1 MITTASALSIA
12 GIRARLGVGLTSRQL
27 FLFHEVESTNAT
39 LSRLACS
46 GVPEG
51 TVVLAE
57 AQTKGRGRL
66 GQPWFS
72 PPGVNLYASFLLR
85 ERLTLEEVP
94 VFSFVAGLALAD
106 AVQAAGAS
114 PTIKWPNDV
123 LIDGRKM
130 GGARVECSAR
140 DREVEH
146 VIIGVGANLNVG
158 LDDLALA
165 LGPKAEAPSLRAA
178 TGHEIDR
185 NAFAADYLNALDKW
199 VRRYR
204 KEGAASILQ
213 AWRGRDILTGR
224 QVEIQ
229 GTGGPFVGRVVG
241 VDRHGWLLVRDAVG
255 ESRTVTT
262 EEIRFCD

>member
-1 MITTASALSIA
+1 MITTTGALSIA
-12 GIRARLGVGLTSRQL
+12 GIRSRLGVGLTCPQL
-27 FLFHEVESTNAT
+27 FLFQEVESTNAT
-39 LSRLACS
+39 LSRLARS

-57 AQTKGRGRL
+57 TQTGGRGRL

-72 PPGVNLYASFLLR
+72 PPGVNLYVSVLLR
-85 ERLTLEEVP
+85 ERLTLDEVP

-130 GGARVECSAR
+130 GGARIECSAR
-140 DREVEH
+140 ETEVEH

-158 LDDLALA
+158 LDDLVPA
-165 LGPKAEAPSLRAA
+165 LGPKAEATSLRAA

-204 KEGAASILQ
+204 EEGPAPILQ

-224 QVEIQ
+224 QVEVR
-229 GTGGPFVGRVVG
+229 GTGGAFVGRVVG
-241 VDRHGWLLVRDAVG
+241 VDRRGWLLVRDAVG

>member
-1 MITTASALSIA
+1 MITTTGALSIA
-12 GIRARLGVGLTSRQL
+12 EIRARLGVGLTSRQL
-27 FLFHEVESTNAT
+27 FLFQEVESTNAT
-39 LSRLACS
+39 LGRLARS

-57 AQTKGRGRL
+57 AQTGGCGRL

-72 PPGVNLYASFLLR
+72 PPGVNLYASVLLR
-85 ERLTLEEVP
+85 ERLTLDEVP

-106 AVQAAGAS
+106 AVEAAGAS

-130 GGARVECSAR
+130 GGARIECSAR
-140 DREVEH
+140 GREVEH

-158 LDDLALA
+158 LDDLVLA
-165 LGPKAEAPSLRAA
+165 LGPKTEATSLRAA

-185 NAFAADYLNALDKW
+185 NTFTADYLNAVDKW
-199 VRRYR
+199 VRHYR
-204 KEGAASILQ
+204 EDGLALILQ

-224 QVEIQ
+224 QVEIHDA
-229 GTGGPFVGRVVG
+229 GGAFVGRVAG
-241 VDRHGWLLVRDAVG
+241 VDRHGRLLVRDAVG

-262 EEIRFCD
+262 EEIRPCD

>member
-1 MITTASALSIA
+1 MITAAGTLSIA

-27 FLFHEVESTNAT
+27 FLFQEVESTNAT
-39 LSRLACS
+39 LGRLARS

-57 AQTKGRGRL
+57 AQTGGCGRL

-72 PPGVNLYASFLLR
+72 PPGVNLYASVLLR
-85 ERLTLEEVP
+85 ERLTLDEVP
-94 VFSFVAGLALAD
+94 VFSLVAGLALAD
-106 AVQAAGAS
+106 AVESAGAS

-130 GGARVECSAR
+130 GGARIECSAR
-140 DREVEH
+140 DADVEH

-158 LDDLALA
+158 LDDLAVA
-165 LGPKAEAPSLRAA
+165 LGPKAGATSLRAA

-185 NAFAADYLNALDKW
+185 NVFTADYLNALDTW
-199 VRRYR
+199 VRCYR
-204 KEGAASILQ
+204 KGGPAPVLQ
-213 AWRGRDILTGR
+213 AWRERDILTGR
-224 QVEIQ
+224 QVEIRDA
-229 GTGGPFVGRVVG
+229 GGAFVGRVAG
-241 VDRHGWLLVRDAVG
+241 VDRHGRLLVRDAVG

-262 EEIRFCD
+262 EEIWPCD

>member
-27 FLFHEVESTNAT
+27 FLFHEVESTNTT

-130 GGARVECSAR
+130 GGARIECSAR
-140 DREVEH
+140 DTEVEH

-165 LGPKAEAPSLRAA
+165 LGPKAEATSLRAA

-204 KEGAASILQ
+204 KEGPASILQ

>member
-1 MITTASALSIA
+1 MIIAASRLSIA

-27 FLFHEVESTNAT
+27 FLFEEVESTNAT
-39 LSRLACS
+39 LGRLARS

-57 AQTKGRGRL
+57 VQTGGRGRL

-72 PPGVNLYASFLLR
+72 PPGVNLYASVLLR
-85 ERLTLEEVP
+85 ERLTLDEVS

-106 AVQAAGAS
+106 AVEAAGAS

-130 GGARVECSAR
+130 GGARIECSAR
-140 DREVEH
+140 GTEVEH

-158 LDDLALA
+158 LDDLAVA
-165 LGPKAEAPSLRAA
+165 LGPRAEATSLRAA

-185 NAFAADYLNALDKW
+185 NAFAADFLNALDTW

-204 KEGAASILQ
+204 KDGPTPILE
-213 AWRGRDILTGR
+213 AWRGSDILTGR
-224 QVEIQ
+224 QVEIHDN
-229 GTGGPFVGRVVG
+229 GEAFVGRVAG
-241 VDRHGWLLVRDAVG
+241 MDRHGRLLVRDAVG

-262 EEIRFCD
+262 EEIRPCD

>member
-1 MITTASALSIA
+1 MITATAALSIA
-12 GIRARLGVGLTSRQL
+12 GIRARLGIGLTSRQL
-27 FLFHEVESTNAT
+27 FLFQEVESTNAT
-39 LSRLACS
+39 LGRLARS

-57 AQTKGRGRL
+57 SQTGGRGRL
-66 GQPWFS
+66 GQLWFS
-72 PPGVNLYASFLLR
+72 PPEVNLYVSFLLR

-130 GGARVECSAR
+130 GGARIECSAR
-140 DREVEH
+140 GTEVEH
-146 VIIGVGANLNVG
+146 VIIGVGAKLNVG

-165 LGPKAEAPSLRAA
+165 LGPKAEATSLRAA

-185 NAFAADYLNALDKW
+185 NVFTADYLNALDKW
-199 VRRYR
+199 VRCYR
-204 KEGAASILQ
+204 KEGPTPILQ
-213 AWRGRDILTGR
+213 AWQGRDILTGR
-224 QVEIQ
+224 QVEVH
-229 GTGGPFVGRVVG
+229 GTGGSFVGRVVG
-241 VDRHGWLLVRDAVG
+241 VDHHGRLLVRDAVG
-255 ESRTVTT
+255 ESRTVTA
-262 EEIRFCD
+262 EEIRPCD

>member
-1 MITTASALSIA
+1 MITTTGGLSIA
-12 GIRARLGVGLTSRQL
+12 GIHSRLGVGLTCPRL
-27 FLFHEVESTNAT
+27 FLFQEVESTNAT
-39 LSRLACS
+39 LSRLARS

-57 AQTKGRGRL
+57 AQTGGRGRL

-72 PPGVNLYASFLLR
+72 PPGVNLYVSVLLR
-85 ERLTLEEVP
+85 ERLTLDEVP

-106 AVQAAGAS
+106 AVQTAGAS
-114 PTIKWPNDV
+114 PSIKWPNDV

-130 GGARVECSAR
+130 GGARIECSAR
-140 DREVEH
+140 DTKVEH

-165 LGPKAEAPSLRAA
+165 LGPKAEATSLRAA

-185 NAFAADYLNALDKW
+185 NAFAADYLDALDKW

-204 KEGAASILQ
+204 EEGPAPILQ

-224 QVEIQ
+224 QIEIH
-229 GTGGPFVGRVVG
+229 GTSGVFVGRVAG
-241 VDRHGWLLVRDAVG
+241 VDRHGRLLIRDAVG

-262 EEIRFCD
+262 EEIRPCD

>member
-1 MITTASALSIA
+1 MLSIA

-27 FLFHEVESTNAT
+27 FLFQEVESTNAT
-39 LSRLACS
+39 LDWLARS

-57 AQTKGRGRL
+57 AQTGGRGRL

-72 PPGVNLYASFLLR
+72 PPGVNLYVSVLFR
-85 ERLTLEEVP
+85 ERLTLDEVP

-106 AVQAAGAS
+106 AVKKAGAS
-114 PTIKWPNDV
+114 PTIKWPHDV
-123 LIDGRKM
+123 LVDGRKM
-130 GGARVECSAR
+130 AGARIECSAR
-140 DREVEH
+140 DSEVEH
-146 VIIGVGANLNVG
+146 VIIGVGVNLNVE

-165 LGPKAEAPSLRAA
+165 LGPKAEATSLRAA

-185 NAFAADYLNALDKW
+185 DIFAADYLNALDTW

-204 KEGAASILQ
+204 EDGPTPILE
-213 AWRGRDILTGR
+213 AWRGRDVLTGR
-224 QVEIQ
+224 QVEIHDA
-229 GTGGPFVGRVVG
+229 GGAFVGRVAG
-241 VDRHGWLLVRDAVG
+241 VHRHGRLLVRDAVG

-262 EEIRFCD
+262 EAIRPCD